1 MPRID
6 GDVVDKIRASTD
18 IVEIVS
24 EYTPLEQRGKNFF
37 GVCPFHAD
45 HSPSMSVSR
54 EKQMFKCFSCG
65 AAGNVFK
72 FVSDI
77 ENISYY
83 EAIAKVGQKLGITV
97 EVSSKYEQKSKYE
110 EEYQIMNLACMYYQN
125 ILNSEYG
132 KKAKEYLKKRGLNEE
147 MMKDFQMGLSI
158 SGNTL
163 LSFLK
168 QKNYPESKL
177 QELGLVNES
186 YQKYHDIFVNRIIF
200 PIHDAQGKVVGFT
213 ARVYL
218 GKEEPKYLNSKE
230 TSIFKKGNILFNYH
244 RARDAIRSAK
254 EVILVEGNMD
264 AIRMVASG
272 IKNTIALMGTAM
284 TSDQINLITKL
295 RVPIILMFDNDNA
308 GLLAT
313 RTNGRLL
320 QNAGAQVK
328 VVRLEGE
335 KDPDEYILSHGVEA
349 MKENLKRAI
358 SFSEFE
364 YISLRQ
370 DKNLKDSKELASYVK
385 EVLKSIQNE
394 DEITIDVTLH
404 KLVDEFHLSYEVLK
418 KELEDKKDNKKIE
431 LPKNMDEKVK
441 NKVSSYDISAHHILY
456 AMMSDKKYIK
466 EYKEKLGFFKEQKY
480 RDIVSEILDYA
491 SQKKS
496 INLAD
501 FLSYAEVSPLK
512 KEIYEVIES
521 IKGFD
526 LEENSIEEYIYI
538 IKKDLLEE
546 EIKRLKTEQRNCLD
560 ATQKSEIGMKI
571 VSLKKKIEEM
581 KIERSVLK

>member
-6 GDVVDKIRASTD
+6 GDVVENIRASAD
-18 IVEIVS
+18 IVEIIS
-24 EYTPLEQRGKNFF
+24 KYIPLEQRGKNFF

-54 EKQMFKCFSCG
+54 EKQMYKCFSCG

-77 ENISYY
+77 ENISYS
-83 EAIAKVGQKLGITV
+83 EAIAKVGEYIGITV
-97 EVSSKYEQKSKYE
+97 EVSSKYQSKSKYE
-110 EEYQIMNLACMYYQN
+110 EEYQIMNLAMMYYQN
-125 ILNSEYG
+125 LLNSEYG

-168 QKNYPESKL
+168 QKNYTEEQL
-177 QELGLVNES
+177 QNLGLINES
-186 YQKYHDIFVNRIIF
+186 YNKYHDIFINRIIF
-200 PIHDAQGKVVGFT
+200 PIHNPQGKVVGFT
-213 ARVYL
+213 ARVYE

-230 TSIFKKGNILFNYH
+230 TVIFKKGNILFNYH
-244 RARDAIRSAK
+244 RARDAIRTSK

-264 AIRMVASG
+264 AIRMAASG

-284 TSDQINLITKL
+284 TSDQVNMILKL
-295 RVPIILMFDNDNA
+295 RVPVVLMFDNDNA

-320 QNAGAQVK
+320 QNAGAEIK

-335 KDPDEYILSHGVEA
+335 KDPDEYIINHGVEA
-349 MKENLKRAI
+349 MRENIKHAI
-358 SFSEFE
+358 SFAEFE
-364 YISLRQ
+364 YLSLRQ

-385 EVLKSIQNE
+385 EVLKSVEKE
-394 DEITIDVTLH
+394 DDITIDVTLH

-418 KELEDKKDNKKIE
+418 KELEDRKTPIKVE
-431 LPKNMDEKVK
+431 LPKNMDEKAK
-441 NKVSSYDISAHHILY
+441 KRKSSYDISACHVLY
-456 AMMSDKKYIK
+456 AMMNDVKYIK
-466 EYKEKLGFFKEQKY
+466 EFKEKLGFFKEQKY
-480 RDIVSEILDYA
+480 RDITSEILDYA
-491 SQKKS
+491 SQRTS

-501 FLSYAEVSPLK
+501 FLSYAEESPLK

-521 IKGFD
+521 INELDF
-526 LEENSIEEYIYI
+526 EETSIEEYLYV
-538 IKKDLLEE
+538 IKKELLES
-546 EIKRLKTEQRNCLD
+546 EIKRLKEEQRNCLD
-560 ATQKSEIGMKI
+560 STQKSEIGMKI
-571 VSLKKKIEEM
+571 VSIKKKIEEM
-581 KIERSVLK
+581 KKEVC

>member
-83 EAIAKVGQKLGITV
+83 EAIAKVGQKLGITI

-230 TSIFKKGNILFNYH
+230 TAIFKKGNILFNYH
-244 RARDAIRSAK
+244 RARDAIRTTK

-320 QNAGAQVK
+320 QNAGAQVR

-349 MKENLKRAI
+349 MKENLKKAI

-370 DKNLKDSKELASYVK
+370 DRNLKDSKELASYVK

-431 LPKNMDEKVK
+431 LPKNMEEKVK
-441 NKVSSYDISAHHILY
+441 NKVSSYDISASHILY

-491 SQKKS
+491 SQKKN

-521 IKGFD
+521 IKEFD

-546 EIKRLKTEQRNCLD
+546 EIKRLKTEQRSCLD